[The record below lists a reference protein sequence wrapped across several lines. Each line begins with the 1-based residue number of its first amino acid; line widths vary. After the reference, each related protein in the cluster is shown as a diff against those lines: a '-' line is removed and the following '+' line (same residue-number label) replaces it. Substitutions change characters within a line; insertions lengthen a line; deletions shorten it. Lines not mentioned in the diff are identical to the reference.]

1 MMSALRA
8 SFTPLSDG
16 VWSRSIDTSLMKITE
31 SELFMRA
38 SSSSGGGGPA
48 GGGGTP
54 LLFEYE
60 YRGLCLGS
68 GRHRPRATTPC
79 PSD

>member
-1 MMSALRA
+1 
-8 SFTPLSDG
+8 
-16 VWSRSIDTSLMKITE
+16 MKITE
-31 SELFMRA
+31 SELFMRT

-60 YRGLCLGS
+60 SSAMPVKTWQKIDSPNFRGDPVKYCQVHFFFEIFLTDS
-68 GRHRPRATTPC
+68 ESKR
-79 PSD
+79 